1 MATPRH
7 DDEQLLNG
15 ELARMLREHGLD
27 AKAEQQ
33 TACWVGPLLRC
44 LAGRVTTGREK
55 TSG

>member
-1 MATPRH
+1 MVAPRH

-27 AKAEQQ
+27 AKAEQR